1 MPLGLVVEMAE
12 WLFLSTATK
21 FPNFEPVVVA
31 AAVAADDA
39 LKSLC
44 RPSHFVVVV
53 VAHERYL

>member
-1 MPLGLVVEMAE
+1 MPRGLVVEMVE

-21 FPNFEPVVVA
+21 FLNFEPVVVA
-31 AAVAADDA
+31 AADDA